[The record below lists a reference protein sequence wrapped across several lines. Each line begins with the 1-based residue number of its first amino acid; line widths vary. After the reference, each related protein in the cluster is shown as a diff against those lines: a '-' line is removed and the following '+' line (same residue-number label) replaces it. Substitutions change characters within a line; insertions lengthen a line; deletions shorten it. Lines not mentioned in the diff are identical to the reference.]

1 MGSACEL
8 VREASAVTDPQELPA
23 GADTVDLAVLRLDRA
38 LSRLELRMEP
48 LLSRA
53 ASTSTD
59 LFSNDRDQLA
69 TELDVAKAR
78 EVQLVVAGMVASQAL
93 GQAIA
98 KIETVLGMDTGPDA
112 TNLEEESWASDFLIG
127 PEFQND
133 GRD

>member
-1 MGSACEL
+1 
-8 VREASAVTDPQELPA
+8 
-23 GADTVDLAVLRLDRA
+23 
-38 LSRLELRMEP
+38 MEP

>member
-1 MGSACEL
+1 MGSAFEL
-8 VREASAVTDPQELPA
+8 VREASAVADPQELPA